1 LINRRGTR
9 NHWSLAGF
17 STPSAERLVGH
28 NLLVGTSTVIA
39 GLLGFAMQALLSHR
53 LVPADYGAAFTVL
66 SVLMVIWLP
75 ANAVMLVIASEASRA
90 QLEGCPERS
99 LTIMWAWHRYLL
111 VGGLA
116 LAVLG
121 IGGAGWLARFFDVPP
136 VVFVAAALSVP
147 FGLVLPV
154 LLGELQGHQHFSNFS
169 LVLIGQAAF
178 RLIAAFGFALAFG
191 LLGALVGFAVGNILI
206 YLLALK
212 TVRGSTS
219 PPRPT
224 GSEWRSVLRSLA
236 IILPGSLA
244 LAVLLSA
251 DVLLVKHFFNAGDA
265 GRYAAVAALGR
276 AIFWGANG
284 IGMVLFPKAVAHESQ
299 GRSSMHLV
307 VASIVMCVL
316 GGLVALGTFSL
327 GSGVVLSVFAGPA
340 YTSASGYLALYAV
353 AMILFS
359 AVSVLVVNGQATGK
373 ADFLVLLV
381 PATIFEAALI
391 IRFHQTPTQVV
402 QVLTG
407 CMAAL
412 LIGLTILY
420 LLQERRR
427 TAVTANL
434 QPQLV
439 ATV

>member
-1 LINRRGTR
+1 
-9 NHWSLAGF
+9 
-17 STPSAERLVGH
+17 V
-28 NLLVGTSTVIA
+28 
-39 GLLGFAMQALLSHR
+39 
-53 LVPADYGAAFTVL
+53 
-66 SVLMVIWLP
+66 
-75 ANAVMLVIASEASRA
+75 
-90 QLEGCPERS
+90 EG
-99 LTIMWAWHRYLL
+99 I
-111 VGGLA
+111 
-116 LAVLG
+116 
-121 IGGAGWLARFFDVPP
+121 
-136 VVFVAAALSVP
+136 
-147 FGLVLPV
+147 
-154 LLGELQGHQHFSNFS
+154 
-169 LVLIGQAAF
+169 
-178 RLIAAFGFALAFG
+178 
-191 LLGALVGFAVGNILI
+191 LGALVGFAVGNILI

-224 GSEWRSVLRSLA
+224 GTELRAVLRSLA

-251 DVLLVKHFFNAGDA
+251 DVILVKHLFNAGDA

-276 AIFWGANG
+276 AIFWGSNG

-316 GGLVALGTFSL
+316 GGLVALGIFSL
-327 GSGVVLSVFAGPA
+327 GSEVVLSVFAGPA
-340 YTSASGYLALYAV
+340 YTSAAGYLALYGV

-359 AVSVLVVNGQATGK
+359 AVSVLVVNCQATGK

-381 PATIFEAALI
+381 PSTILEAALI
-391 IRFHQTPTQVV
+391 VRFHQTPTQVV

-412 LIGLTILY
+412 LIGLTVLY

-427 TAVTANL
+427 TAVTAIL
-434 QPQLV
+434 QPQFV
-439 ATV
+439 ATGVAG